1 ASSGT
6 CEEAELAEK
15 NRLITEYLKM
25 RQKVGEL
32 ESFKAES
39 AQLWDIFKKFKAL
52 FSEISD
58 LAYICDAEGR
68 ILYANESFEKL
79 TGHDL
84 NEFLGQPFHPLFDTE
99 NLKQALE
106 FHKRTLGGEKTV
118 CELRFR
124 DTGIPCE
131 FKSVPLK
138 DDFGKITGV
147 IGIAREIPRGRE
159 EYKRLDADR
168 RLLGGLVQERTKA
181 LISVNEELLRE
192 VSLREAAERTIE
204 AHEKNFL
211 ALLEAMPEAVIVAD
225 AGDGAIRQ
233 ANGKASAITGIPVEE
248 LSRMKLSALGIP
260 RRFHSASSGSFK
272 KAVIRGRGRAV
283 PVVISSTEV
292 DANGRKAVNLVLK
305 DITPYLCETRGRL
318 HKAIERSQSS
328 VVLADI
334 NGSIEFVNPVFEK
347 LTGYSAADAAG
358 ENIRSFFDARNEKE
372 SDEFWLTVLEGSP
385 WRGVFRTLRK
395 DGAPGVCNALVTPV
409 RSGEKG
415 RITHLLCVHDMVFAR
430 ADERLP
436 RLPKALN
443 DHLTSEPPA

>member
-1 ASSGT
+1 M
-6 CEEAELAEK
+6 AEK

-25 RQKVGEL
+25 RQRVGEL

-39 AQLWDIFKKFKAL
+39 AQLWDVFKKFKSL

-58 LAYICDAEGR
+58 LAYICDAEGK

-79 TGHDL
+79 TGHEL
-84 NEFLGQPFHPLFDTE
+84 NEFLGQSFHPLFDTE
-99 NLKQALE
+99 NLNKALE
-106 FHKRTLGGEKTV
+106 TYKRTLSGERTV
-118 CELRFR
+118 CELCFKN
-124 DTGIPCE
+124 TGILCE

-138 DDFGKITGV
+138 DDFGKITGT
-147 IGIAREIPRGRE
+147 IGIAREIPRSRE
-159 EYKRLDADR
+159 EDKRLGADR
-168 RLLGGLVQERTKA
+168 RLLAGLVQERTKA

-192 VSLREAAERTIE
+192 VSLREAAERACE

-211 ALLEAMPEAVIVAD
+211 ALLEAMPEAVIIAD
-225 AGDGAIRQ
+225 AWEGAIML
-233 ANGKASAITGIPVEE
+233 ANGKASAMTGIPVEE
-248 LSRMKLSALGIP
+248 LYRTKLSALGIP
-260 RRFHSASSGSFK
+260 RRFHFASSGSFK
-272 KAVIRGRGRAV
+272 RAVIRGRGRAV

-292 DANGRKAVNLVLK
+292 YANGRKAVNLVLK
-305 DITPYLCETRGRL
+305 DITPYLNDARGRL

-358 ENIRSFFDARNEKE
+358 ENIRSFFGARSEKE

-395 DGAPGVCNALVTPV
+395 DGASCICSALVTPV
-409 RSGEKG
+409 KSKEKG
-415 RITHLLCVHDMVFAR
+415 LITHLLCVHDMAFAR

-436 RLPKALN
+436 RQPRAFN
-443 DHLTSEPPA
+443 DTPYERPSHTARP